1 MLMAECD
8 VSKRT
13 DHAGH
18 VRCDV
23 GCFKAETAEDNRC
36 DDVWDDLTCPSN
48 ENVCEDVSL
57 EILKL
62 EVDVVVSVDASDP
75 LDRENKEVDCVLTFF
90 EEVSELPSLDL
101 RFLTKPLNFSIE
113 LKI

>member
-1 MLMAECD
+1 MEDQACD
-8 VSKRT
+8 
-13 DHAGH
+13 H
-18 VRCDV
+18 VRGDFSDTRYDHV
-23 GCFKAETAEDNRC
+23 
-36 DDVWDDLTCPSN
+36 S
-48 ENVCEDVSL
+48 EDVPFEVL
-57 EILKL
+57 EL